1 MLKTSSR
8 KTSNSNR
15 LVGTSPL
22 AIVKKAT
29 SKPASSL
36 FGLSCKEKV
45 SVSPVSSSCKKT
57 LGRQQQLAVARSCRD
72 CGLRLTAL
80 EDALHFC
87 SAVLEWPFGAEVTSS
102 TVNNVRLSTS
112 SASSSCRIIRLS
124 ANAFREGSSCAAR
137 LTELWHHVQ
146 DGDLS
151 HSLELPSANDV
162 ASGRCSFFLS
172 LRGKEVLGLLSA
184 EHCSLSQVSRHRI
197 SSRNDPLGA
206 KDQVAGRGLDE
217 LKATDSLLGVALI
230 WVRRSERRRGVAT
243 MLLEAA
249 RQASG
254 VARERVAFS
263 QPTELGFSFASA
275 YEATGPSVCSE
286 FFVYEPTV

>member
-8 KTSNSNR
+8 KTSNQR
-15 LVGTSPL
+15 CAIGSPQL
-22 AIVKKAT
+22 ALVKKAT
-29 SKPASSL
+29 PKPANIL
-36 FGLSCKEKV
+36 IGLSCKEKV
-45 SVSPVSSSCKKT
+45 SISPVST
-57 LGRQQQLAVARSCRD
+57 GRQQQLAVSRICRD

-87 SAVLEWPFGAEVTSS
+87 STAFEWPFGAEVASATM
-102 TVNNVRLSTS
+102 NNVRLSNS
-112 SASSSCRIIRLS
+112 SASSSSRIVRMS

-137 LTELWHHVQ
+137 LNELWHHIQ

-151 HSLELPSANDV
+151 HSLALPSATDI
-162 ASGRCSFFLS
+162 ASGRCSLFLS

-197 SSRNDPLGA
+197 SSRAEALGA
-206 KDQVAGRGLDE
+206 KEESIANISGCGVDPTLANE
-217 LKATDSLLGVALI
+217 SLLGIALI

-243 MLLEAA
+243 SLLDAA

-254 VARERVAFS
+254 VSRDNVAFS
-263 QPTELGFSFASA
+263 QPTELGFSFATA
-275 YEATGPSVCSE
+275 YEASGVKNDIL
-286 FFVYEPTV
+286 VYEPNV

>member
-8 KTSNSNR
+8 KTSNQR
-15 LVGTSPL
+15 CAIGSPRL

-29 SKPASSL
+29 SKPANIL
-36 FGLSCKEKV
+36 VGLSCKEKV
-45 SVSPVSSSCKKT
+45 SISPVST
-57 LGRQQQLAVARSCRD
+57 GRQQQLAVSRICRD

-87 SAVLEWPFGAEVTSS
+87 STAFEWPFGSEVAS
-102 TVNNVRLSTS
+102 TTMNNVRLSNS
-112 SASSSCRIIRLS
+112 SASSSSRIIRLS
-124 ANAFREGSSCAAR
+124 ASAFREGSSCAAR
-137 LTELWHHVQ
+137 LNELWHHIQ

-151 HSLELPSANDV
+151 HSLALPSANDI

-197 SSRNDPLGA
+197 SSRAAALGA
-206 KDQVAGRGLDE
+206 KEEVAGTGIDQALANE
-217 LKATDSLLGVALI
+217 SLLGIALI

-243 MLLEAA
+243 SLLDAA

-254 VARERVAFS
+254 VSRDHVAFS
-263 QPTELGFSFASA
+263 QPTELGFSFAAA
-275 YEATGPSVCSE
+275 YEASGVKNDIL
-286 FFVYEPTV
+286 VYEPNV

>member
-8 KTSNSNR
+8 KTSNQR
-15 LVGTSPL
+15 CAIGSPRL

-29 SKPASSL
+29 SKPANIL
-36 FGLSCKEKV
+36 VGLSCKEKV
-45 SVSPVSSSCKKT
+45 SISPVST
-57 LGRQQQLAVARSCRD
+57 GRQQQLAVSRICRD

-87 SAVLEWPFGAEVTSS
+87 STAFEWPFGSEVAS
-102 TVNNVRLSTS
+102 TTMNNVRLSNS
-112 SASSSCRIIRLS
+112 SASSSSRIIRLS
-124 ANAFREGSSCAAR
+124 ASAFREGSSCAAR
-137 LTELWHHVQ
+137 LNELWHHIQ

-151 HSLELPSANDV
+151 HSLALPSANDI

-197 SSRNDPLGA
+197 SSTAAALVDKEEVVGSGA
-206 KDQVAGRGLDE
+206 NE
-217 LKATDSLLGVALI
+217 SLLGIALI

-243 MLLEAA
+243 SLLDAA

-254 VARERVAFS
+254 VSRDHVAFS
-263 QPTELGFSFASA
+263 QPTELGFSFAAA
-275 YEATGPSVCSE
+275 YEASGVKNDIL
-286 FFVYEPTV
+286 VYEPNV